1 MCFLLAFIFLCMF
14 LVLIVQTCYAHKK
27 FKKLGD
33 AHLLLKMLMF
43 ALVSHVLLVIH
54 MKSSTLQVGPF
65 STCNKKHS
73 QTLFFFALIL

>member
-1 MCFLLAFIFLCMF
+1 MLFTYIYILVHVCGVDCTDFLCS
-14 LVLIVQTCYAHKK
+14 QK

-33 AHLLLKMLMF
+33 AHLLLKILMF

-65 STCNKKHS
+65 ST
-73 QTLFFFALIL
+73 